1 MPKGAPNVLLIMGD
15 DIGYGHMSAFGGPA
29 NTPTFH
35 RLAKKGLIFTN
46 FHTTPVCSASRA
58 ALITGRNAHSVG
70 MGIPPEG
77 AIGFPGYNAVVPRSA
92 ATFWSEKPTLV
103 KGNKAVC
110 SPGTVRLV
118 EDAVIDVK
126 NRSFSIT
133 VDVDNPDG
141 KAEGMLVTMGGE
153 SGGPV
158 MVAAGQERRASPSR
172 RSLRRVGGDDHERYV
187 SSVTIDA
194 EVTAIIYAGDH
205 ESAMILTPYTSSH
218 AQVG

>member
-1 MPKGAPNVLLIMGD
+1 MGD

-46 FHTTPVCSASRA
+46 FHTTPVCSASTRRVDHRSQRPFRRH
-58 ALITGRNAHSVG
+58 GHPPGGCHRVP
-70 MGIPPEG
+70 GIQRRRPET
-77 AIGFPGYNAVVPRSA
+77 APRPSGL
-92 ATFWSEKPTLV
+92 EKPTLV

-158 MVAAGQERRASPSR
+158 MVAAGQERRCASPSR